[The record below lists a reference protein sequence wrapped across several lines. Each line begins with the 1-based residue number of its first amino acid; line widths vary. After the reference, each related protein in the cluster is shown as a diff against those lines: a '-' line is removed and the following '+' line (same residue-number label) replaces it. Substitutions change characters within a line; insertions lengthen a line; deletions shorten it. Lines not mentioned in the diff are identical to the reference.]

1 MPVTLITA
9 KRTSSSAATPELAQ
23 TKGARLAYLQEP
35 DTKTKI
41 NVGLMKELTGGD
53 KIQARALYHD
63 PIEFKP
69 QFKMV
74 LCCNDKPELPP
85 HDEGTW
91 RRIRNT
97 EFISERTV
105 SLPIS
110 PKLSIKDQND
120 VIGAVKKIINKNLKK
135 L

>member
-1 MPVTLITA
+1 M
-9 KRTSSSAATPELAQ
+9 
-23 TKGARLAYLQEP
+23 TKLSQS
-35 DTKTKI
+35 I
-41 NVGLMKELTGGD
+41 
-53 KIQARALYHD
+53 IS

-97 EFISERTV
+97 EFISKFTYDPNINNPLEWKIDLQISERFEDWKETFLGFG
-105 SLPIS
+105 SLS
-110 PKLSIKDQND
+110 
-120 VIGAVKKIINKNLKK
+120 
-135 L
+135 